1 MMNKMMKTACAL
13 AVLAASANVMAESIE
28 LKVIGTITPPACK
41 PMLAGSG
48 TVDFGTIAPA
58 SLSKDNYTVL
68 ADKETTLNIVC
79 DAPAKVAIK
88 AVSGR
93 KNTTLSDGAEGTNG
107 AAKPLVSLGQSADFG
122 VAGLGMDGDKK
133 IGAYGVVVSDVV
145 VDGVNGRPIKSE
157 DKQTWS
163 DSNANGLYQA
173 SGNDNFITWSNGTDV
188 APLSFE
194 NMNAKLTVKTYL
206 NKSSELDLTK
216 PVNLDGL
223 TTIELVYL

>member
-107 AAKPLVSLGQSADFG
+107 AAKPLVNLGQSADFG
-122 VAGLGMDGDKK
+122 VAGLGMDGEKK

-173 SGNDNFITWSNGTDV
+173 SGNDNFITW
-188 APLSFE
+188 
-194 NMNAKLTVKTYL
+194 
-206 NKSSELDLTK
+206 
-216 PVNLDGL
+216 
-223 TTIELVYL
+223 